1 MGHFVE
7 AGGDGCAD
15 EAGGCVPGDRPNAGM
30 GSGNCL
36 YEVLMSVRIPEIREA
51 THPISSAIAN
61 CHIDFFK
68 MTYSLVAV
76 VTNAIRDGRRVVGYG
91 FNSNGRYGQGG
102 LVRKRFAPRV
112 LEAGPASLLDESGSN
127 PDSDGIWATRGS
139 LRGRATLRIANGSQ
153 AFLDSRRKQ
162 RRCQKVLT

>member
-1 MGHFVE
+1 
-7 AGGDGCAD
+7 
-15 EAGGCVPGDRPNAGM
+15 
-30 GSGNCL
+30 
-36 YEVLMSVRIPEIREA
+36 
-51 THPISSAIAN
+51 
-61 CHIDFFK
+61 

-153 AFLDSRRKQ
+153 AIFGLSPEAEALSKNLDLIKLKRDDFIVRS
-162 RRCQKVLT
+162 